1 MQKNHKGFLK
11 EKKENFFHNF
21 FIFMKMIRQWHK
33 DDMYIHK
40 QKKFFLEKNSLK
52 DSNSQHVL
60 LDLMAELSL

>member
-1 MQKNHKGFLK
+1 
-11 EKKENFFHNF
+11 
-21 FIFMKMIRQWHK
+21 MKMIRQWHK

-40 QKKFFLEKNSLK
+40 QKKFFREKNSLK